1 VKNKRHT
8 TILEI
13 ISETKVD
20 TQETLLQELKKKGFS
35 VTQATVSRD
44 VKDLGLVKL
53 KGQDGEYY
61 YAHVNNHVPGSRMER
76 MVQLLRNAVVGVDS
90 VNNLVVVKTLT
101 GSANTAAEAID
112 SLHNE
117 YIVGS
122 LAGDNTVLIILR
134 NESEVSEFVA
144 KIKQFIS

>member
-1 VKNKRHT
+1 VKNKRHAA
-8 TILEI
+8 ILEI
-13 ISETKVD
+13 ISDKQVD
-20 TQETLLQELKKKGFS
+20 TQEFLLQELKEKGFT

-53 KGQDGEYY
+53 KGKDGGYY
-61 YAHVNNHVPGSRMER
+61 YAHVNSHIPGSRMER
-76 MVQLLRNAVVGVDS
+76 MIQLLRNAVTGVDS

-117 YIVGS
+117 HIVGS

-134 NESEVSEFVA
+134 NEEEVPDFVA
-144 KIKQFIS
+144 KIHQFIS